1 MRFEISSS
9 SLDVMPIPMQH
20 TNQNIAVP
28 MMGDN
33 TQTILCPPLKMK
45 STQET
50 IIDIKNN
57 TLIADIALFVLIRV
71 QTAWGVLWYFHPTSP

>member
-33 TQTILCPPLKMK
+33 TQTILCSPLKMK

-50 IIDIKNN
+50 ITEINVN
-57 TLIADIALFVLIRV
+57 TLILFVLI
-71 QTAWGVLWYFHPTSP
+71 